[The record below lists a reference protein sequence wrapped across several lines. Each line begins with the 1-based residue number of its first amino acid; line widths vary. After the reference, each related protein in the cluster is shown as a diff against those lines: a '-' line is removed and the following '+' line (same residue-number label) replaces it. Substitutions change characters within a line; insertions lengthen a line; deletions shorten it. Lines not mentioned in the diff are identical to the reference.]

1 MTKRS
6 PGSVLIGL
14 AAWLLIALAAGLL
27 FVSFAA
33 QYRYLYAA
41 RHQAGPAA
49 VAALAL
55 DAGMIIFSLLAL
67 GLAFAGQAAKTERV
81 LILACAAGSAGMNYL
96 AADAGSPRSVAAYV
110 AWPLFLAVVADR
122 VIAVVRRHRLGDAG
136 TSPWAVAGHAALY
149 LLRLVL
155 APPSTARGFRQMV
168 LDAAP
173 IPAHIEHDEIS
184 GTPLP
189 DRPPLTRERQG
200 PAAAAV
206 AGSARVRG
214 LTAVHNSGR
223 MLAGARTEAD
233 NDLVRRLVQEGH
245 PLPPIRA
252 VAGLD
257 DPALNGSS
265 EATRRRVARWALT
278 QAAEALEDRDGRASG
293 S

>member
-1 MTKRS
+1 MQDNQGQPEQEARA
-6 PGSVLIGL
+6 PGSVLIGT
-14 AAWLLIALAAGLL
+14 AAWLLVLLAAGLL

-96 AADAGSPRSVAAYV
+96 AADAGSPRSAVAYV
-110 AWPLFLAVVADR
+110 TWPLFLAVVADR

-155 APPSTARGFRQMV
+155 DPWPTTKGLRRMV

-173 IPAHIEHDEIS
+173 IPAHIEHDEVS
-184 GTPLP
+184 GASVP
-189 DRPPLTRERQG
+189 DRPPLTRERQR

-214 LTAVHNSGR
+214 LAAVPDPKQDLIR
-223 MLAGARTEAD
+223 E
-233 NDLVRRLVQEGH
+233 LVRAGH
-245 PLPPIRA
+245 PLPGRNA
-252 VAGLD
+252 LARGD
-257 DPALNGSS
+257 HPAFYGS
-265 EATRRRVARWALT
+265 EATRRRIARNALDK
-278 QAAEALEDRDGRASG
+278 AAEALEDRDGRASG